1 MTLLITNI
9 SKLMGISQQSQFLKG
24 KEMSHVQ
31 SIENAFLLIAHGKIA
46 DYGSMDSVPTIA
58 DATVDAKGGMV
69 MPTWCDSHTHI
80 VFAGSRENEYV
91 LRLQGK
97 SYEAIAH
104 AGGGILNSAKK
115 LAETSES
122 SLYESALSRLE
133 EVISYGTGAIEIKS
147 GYGLSKESELKM
159 LRVIRRLKD
168 NTKAT
173 IKASFLGAHAIPAE
187 YAHNREAYIRE
198 VIDMIPEVVDEGLA
212 DYCDVF
218 CDKGFFT
225 VEETDR
231 ILQEAAKYGLK
242 PKIHANELAVSGG
255 VQVGIK
261 NQAISVD
268 HLEAITQDEID
279 ALLLSKT
286 IPTVLPFV
294 SFFLNIH
301 YAPARQMIDQGLGV
315 AIATDFNPGSSPCGS
330 VPLLM
335 AFACNGMRLL
345 PNEAFNAVTI
355 NGACAM
361 ELEQELGTIQ
371 KGKKANFIITKP
383 MSDLDFMIYRFGAN
397 HISKVYLDG
406 ELQ

>member
-1 MTLLITNI
+1 
-9 SKLMGISQQSQFLKG
+9 MGISEHSHLLKG
-24 KEMSHVQ
+24 KDMAQVISV
-31 SIENAFLLIAHGKIA
+31 ENAFLLVKDGRIS
-46 DYGSMDSVPTIA
+46 DYGSMIDAPMIA
-58 DATVDAKGGMV
+58 DRIIDALGGMV

-97 SYEAIAH
+97 SYEAIAQ
-104 AGGGILNSAKK
+104 AGGGILNSAMK
-115 LAETSES
+115 LRDTDEA
-122 SLYESALSRLE
+122 SLYASALGRLE

-147 GYGLSKESELKM
+147 GYGLSRESELKM
-159 LRVIRRLKD
+159 LRVIKRLKD

-173 IKASFLGAHAIPAE
+173 VKASFLGAHAIPTA
-187 YAHNREAYIRE
+187 YAHNREAYIKE
-198 VIDMIPEVVDEGLA
+198 VMDMIPEVVGEGLA

-225 VEETDR
+225 VDETDR

-261 NQAISVD
+261 NRAISVD
-268 HLEAITQDEID
+268 HLEAVSQAEID
-279 ALLLSKT
+279 ALLLSDT

-301 YAPARQMIDQGLGV
+301 YAPARAMIDQGLGV
-315 AIATDFNPGSSPCGS
+315 AIASDFNPGSSPSGNI
-330 VPLLM
+330 PLLM

-361 ELEQELGTIQ
+361 ELQRELGSIE

-383 MSDLDFMIYRFGAN
+383 MSDIDFMIYRFGAN
-397 HISKVYLDG
+397 HISEVYLDG
-406 ELQ
+406 ERQ